1 MKNYFK
7 KSTKKFGKFIFFLYI
22 CKMLYKLETNSIN
35 KIVKFIE
42 EKKEVKDEF
51 FTVEVTCDLGKV
63 DIPNLQTKLNKLNSY
78 II

>member
-1 MKNYFK
+1 
-7 KSTKKFGKFIFFLYI
+7 
-22 CKMLYKLETNSIN
+22 MLYKLETNSIN